1 MSLVAFVTGANGGIG
16 TRLVTRL
23 LENNWR
29 VAALDFDFNNLS
41 ELKVDFPE
49 SLVTISADLRDRE
62 QIESA
67 VATTIDRFGGIDA
80 IINNAGVW
88 TIGPFAQ
95 SAPDLW
101 YRDIDVNFIGPLHLI
116 HIALPYLVQSQQGR
130 VVNVVSDSGRVG
142 EPTVAVYSGAKA
154 GLAGFSRSL
163 AKEIGRDGIT
173 VNCVSL
179 STTVTPAA
187 RETYNEDQ
195 LKKMV
200 ARYPMGRLGTPDDAT
215 SMILYLL
222 GPEASWVTGQT
233 ISVNG
238 GYAIL

>member
-1 MSLVAFVTGANGGIG
+1 MSLVALVTGANGGIG
-16 TRLVTRL
+16 TRLVSRL
-23 LENNWR
+23 LEEGWR
-29 VAALDFDFNNLS
+29 VAALDFSFNNLS
-41 ELKVDFPE
+41 ELQRDFFE
-49 SLVTISADLRDRE
+49 SLITISADLRNRE

-67 VATTIDRFGGIDA
+67 MTTMIDRFGGLDA
-80 IINNAGVW
+80 IVNNAGAW
-88 TIGPFAQ
+88 SIGPFAQ
-95 SAPDLW
+95 STPDQW

-116 HIALPYLVQSQQGR
+116 HLALPHLVKSHQGR
-130 VVNVVSDSGRVG
+130 IINVVSDSGRVG

-154 GLAGFSRSL
+154 GLSGFSRSL

-187 RETYNEDQ
+187 RDTYTDDQ

-200 ARYPMGRLGTPDDAT
+200 ARYPMGRLGTPDDAA

-222 GPEASWVTGQT
+222 GSDASWVTGQT

>member
-1 MSLVAFVTGANGGIG
+1 MSFVAIVTGADGGVG

-23 LENNWR
+23 LKNKWR
-29 VAALDFDFNNLS
+29 VAALDLNFNNLS
-41 ELKVDFPE
+41 KLQMEFPE
-49 SLVTISADLRDRE
+49 LLVTISADLRSRR

-67 VATTIDRFGGIDA
+67 VATTIEQFGVIDA
-80 IINNAGVW
+80 IINNAGAW
-88 TIGPFAQ
+88 SISPFAQ
-95 SAPDLW
+95 SAPEMW
-101 YRDIDVNFIGPLHLI
+101 YRDIEVNFIGPLHLI
-116 HIALPYLVQSQQGR
+116 HVALPYLVQSQQGR
-130 VVNVVSDSGRVG
+130 IVNVVSDSGRIG

-154 GLAGFSRSL
+154 GLTGFSRSL

-187 RETYNEDQ
+187 RETYTEDQ

-200 ARYPMGRLGTPDDAT
+200 ARYPMGRLGTPEDAA
-215 SMILYLL
+215 SMIMYLL

>member
-41 ELKVDFPE
+41 ELKIDFPE

-62 QIESA
+62 QIELA

-130 VVNVVSDSGRVG
+130 IVNVVSDSGRIG

-200 ARYPMGRLGTPDDAT
+200 ARYPMGRLGTTDYAA

>member
-1 MSLVAFVTGANGGIG
+1 MSLVALVTGANGGIG
-16 TRLVTRL
+16 TRLLTRL
-23 LENNWR
+23 LQNEWR
-29 VAALDFDFNNLS
+29 VAALDFNFNNLS
-41 ELKVDFPE
+41 ALHVEFSE
-49 SLVTISADLRDRE
+49 SLLTISADLRDRE
-62 QIESA
+62 QIELA
-67 VATTIDRFGGIDA
+67 LATTIDRFGGVDA
-80 IINNAGVW
+80 IINNAGAW
-88 TIGPFAQ
+88 SIGPFAQ
-95 SAPDLW
+95 STPEMW
-101 YRDIDVNFIGPLHLI
+101 YRDIDVNFIGPLHLM
-116 HIALPYLVQSQQGR
+116 HVALPHLVQSQQGR
-130 VVNVVSDSGRVG
+130 IVNVVSDSSRVG

-187 RETYNEDQ
+187 RETYSEDQ

-200 ARYPMGRLGTPDDAT
+200 ARYPMGRLGTPDDAA

>member
-1 MSLVAFVTGANGGIG
+1 MPLVALVTGANGGIG

-23 LENNWR
+23 LESGWR
-29 VAALDFDFNNLS
+29 VAALDFNFNNL
-41 ELKVDFPE
+41 LDLQTDFPE
-49 SLVTISADLRDRE
+49 SLITISADLRNRE
-62 QIESA
+62 QIDSA
-67 VATTIDRFGGIDA
+67 MATTVNRFGGVDA
-80 IINNAGVW
+80 IINNAGAW
-88 TIGPFAQ
+88 SIGPFAQ
-95 SAPDLW
+95 SAPEEW
-101 YRDIDVNFIGPLHLI
+101 FRDIDVNFIGPLHLI
-116 HIALPYLVQSQQGR
+116 HVALPYLVQSAQGR
-130 VVNVVSDSGRVG
+130 IVNVVSDSGRIG

-154 GLAGFSRSL
+154 GLSGFSRSL

-173 VNCVSL
+173 VNSVSL

-187 RETYNEDQ
+187 RETYTEDQ

-200 ARYPMGRLGTPDDAT
+200 ARYPMGRLGTPDDAA

-222 GPEASWVTGQT
+222 GPEASWITGQT

>member
-1 MSLVAFVTGANGGIG
+1 MSLVAVVTGANGGIG
-16 TRLVTRL
+16 TRLLTRL
-23 LENNWR
+23 LESEWR
-29 VAALDFDFNNLS
+29 VAALDFNFNNLTALNMEFS
-41 ELKVDFPE
+41 E
-49 SLVTISADLRDRE
+49 SLLTISADLRDRG
-62 QIESA
+62 QIELA
-67 VATTIDRFGGIDA
+67 LAATIDRFGGVDA
-80 IINNAGVW
+80 IINNAGAWSV
-88 TIGPFAQ
+88 GPFAQ
-95 SAPDLW
+95 TTPEMW
-101 YRDIDVNFIGPLHLI
+101 YRDIDVNFIGPLHLM
-116 HIALPYLVQSQQGR
+116 HVALPHLVQSQQGR
-130 VVNVVSDSGRVG
+130 IVNVVSDSSRVG

-187 RETYNEDQ
+187 RETYSEDQ

-200 ARYPMGRLGTPDDAT
+200 ARYPMGRLGTPDDAA

-238 GYAIL
+238 GYATL

>member
-1 MSLVAFVTGANGGIG
+1 MSLVAVVTGANGGIG
-16 TRLVTRL
+16 TRLLTRL
-23 LENNWR
+23 LESEWR
-29 VAALDFDFNNLS
+29 VAALDFNFNNLTALNMEFS
-41 ELKVDFPE
+41 E
-49 SLVTISADLRDRE
+49 SLLTISADLRDRG
-62 QIESA
+62 QIELA
-67 VATTIDRFGGIDA
+67 LATTIDRFGGVDA
-80 IINNAGVW
+80 IINNAGAW
-88 TIGPFAQ
+88 SIGPFAQ
-95 SAPDLW
+95 STPEMW
-101 YRDIDVNFIGPLHLI
+101 YRDIDVNFIGPLHLM
-116 HIALPYLVQSQQGR
+116 HVALPHLVQSQQGR
-130 VVNVVSDSGRVG
+130 IVNVVSDSSRVG

-187 RETYNEDQ
+187 RETYSEDQ

-200 ARYPMGRLGTPDDAT
+200 ARYPMGRLGTPDDAA

-238 GYAIL
+238 GYATL

>member
-1 MSLVAFVTGANGGIG
+1 MSRVAFVTGANGGIG

-41 ELKVDFPE
+41 ELKIDFPE

-67 VATTIDRFGGIDA
+67 VATTIVQFGGIDA

-116 HIALPYLVQSQQGR
+116 HIALPYLVQSHQCGL
-130 VVNVVSDSGRVG
+130 RVG
-142 EPTVAVYSGAKA
+142 PH
-154 GLAGFSRSL
+154 R
-163 AKEIGRDGIT
+163 
-173 VNCVSL
+173 
-179 STTVTPAA
+179 
-187 RETYNEDQ
+187 
-195 LKKMV
+195 
-200 ARYPMGRLGTPDDAT
+200 
-215 SMILYLL
+215 
-222 GPEASWVTGQT
+222 
-233 ISVNG
+233 
-238 GYAIL
+238 

>member
-1 MSLVAFVTGANGGIG
+1 MSLVALVTGANGGIG
-16 TRLVTRL
+16 TRLVSRL
-23 LENNWR
+23 LEEGWR
-29 VAALDFDFNNLS
+29 VAALDFSFNNLS
-41 ELKVDFPE
+41 ELQRDFFE
-49 SLVTISADLRDRE
+49 SLITISADLRSRE

-67 VATTIDRFGGIDA
+67 MTTMIDRFGGLDA
-80 IINNAGVW
+80 IVNNAGAW
-88 TIGPFAQ
+88 SIGPFAQ
-95 SAPDLW
+95 STPDQW

-116 HIALPYLVQSQQGR
+116 HLALPHLVKSQQGR
-130 VVNVVSDSGRVG
+130 IINVVSDSGRVG

-154 GLAGFSRSL
+154 GLSGFSRSL

-187 RETYNEDQ
+187 RDTYTDDQ

-200 ARYPMGRLGTPDDAT
+200 ARYPMGRLGTPDDAA

-222 GPEASWVTGQT
+222 GSDASWITGQT

>member
-1 MSLVAFVTGANGGIG
+1 MSPVALVTGANGGIG
-16 TRLVTRL
+16 TRLVSRL
-23 LENNWR
+23 LKDGWC
-29 VAALDFDFNNLS
+29 VAALDFSFNNLS
-41 ELKVDFPE
+41 ELQKDFSE
-49 SLVTISADLRDRE
+49 SLVTVSADLRNRE

-67 VATTIDRFGGIDA
+67 TTTSIDRFGGLDA
-80 IINNAGVW
+80 IINNAGAW
-88 TIGPFAQ
+88 SIGPFAQ
-95 SAPDLW
+95 STPDQW
-101 YRDIDVNFIGPLHLI
+101 YRDIDVNLIGPLHLI
-116 HIALPYLVQSQQGR
+116 HLALPHLVQSQRGR
-130 VVNVVSDSGRVG
+130 IVNVVSDSGRVG

-154 GLAGFSRSL
+154 GLSGFSRSL

-187 RETYNEDQ
+187 RETYTDDQ

-200 ARYPMGRLGTPDDAT
+200 ARYPMGRLGTPDDAA

-222 GPEASWVTGQT
+222 GPDASWITGQT